1 MGWRDECQVF
11 DICSYRD
18 GSGAPDTEHGDRD
31 PAMNR
36 EQITIALILLA
47 LVLIGNLGGLLW
59 VLNW

>member
-1 MGWRDECQVF
+1 
-11 DICSYRD
+11 
-18 GSGAPDTEHGDRD
+18 
-31 PAMNR
+31 MNR